1 MKIPAHEA
9 IVPRDKLTRYL
20 LVRRVEDDKS
30 RYLEKAGF
38 TQDNPDDLEEALHKL
53 LVDNEA
59 VEEQSN
65 IYGQYYRVEGELIGT
80 SDITLPVVTIWI
92 VKAADEIQKYHFVT
106 LFPGKG
112 R

>member
-9 IVPRDKLTRYL
+9 IVPRDKLTHYL
-20 LVRRVEDDKS
+20 LIRRVEDDKS
-30 RYLEKAGF
+30 RYLERAGF
-38 TQDNPDDLEEALHKL
+38 TRDNPGDLEEALYKL

-59 VEEQSN
+59 VKEQGN
-65 IYGQYYRVEGELIGT
+65 IYGQYYRVEGELVGT
-80 SDITLPVVTIWI
+80 NDVALPVVTIWI
-92 VKAADEIQKYHFVT
+92 VKAADEAQKYHFVT